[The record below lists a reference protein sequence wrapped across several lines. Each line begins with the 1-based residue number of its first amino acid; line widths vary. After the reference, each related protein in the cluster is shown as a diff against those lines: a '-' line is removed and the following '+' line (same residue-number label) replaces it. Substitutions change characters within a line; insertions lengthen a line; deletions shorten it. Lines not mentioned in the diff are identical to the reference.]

1 MKGQNL
7 AVETVFTVGLGVM
20 LATGVVSIFSQY
32 QNTVSDR
39 AANKQSQLA
48 ASNVKT
54 ALYTLEMVDS
64 GETRLDLPEETGSQ
78 DYTVEIGGNISLGA
92 QGGRTDYPIN
102 GLDRR
107 LDLSGSAEG
116 GTAKLFKTANQ
127 IRLVED

>member
-1 MKGQNL
+1 MKGQNM

-39 AANKQSQLA
+39 AADKQSQIA
-48 ASNVKT
+48 VSNVKN

-64 GETRLDLPEETGSQ
+64 GETTLNLPDETGSRE
-78 DYTVEIGGNISLGA
+78 YTIEIGDNISIGS
-92 QGGRTDYPIN
+92 QGMRTDYPVN
-102 GLDRR
+102 GIDQRIALT
-107 LDLSGSAEG
+107 GSAEG

-127 IRLVED
+127 ISLVED